1 MTRVFELVR
10 TIGVLWISVLG
21 LLASVQTLTAQDKS
35 PSAQATQKPP
45 APPSQGVA
53 RINDEVPAAA
63 GQMLEVTRK
72 WMSGEMST
80 PGLTAEIREYSRT
93 NVDGRLTLQYH
104 VFVSGA
110 PKEQTYTMFTWP
122 INAQGPSRSLG
133 GLSLLKDGVISCAA
147 RTPEQCGDA
156 NKLDDPVEWTFNP
169 ASGEV
174 FRMALISQDQ
184 KTKLFF
190 AIVPD
195 PVAKSVNDCVLEAIR
210 LMPKHELVMVH
221 GKGFQPNEDLEFKS
235 TTYDEEK
242 DGHSKADARGEYITG
257 LLPFYK
263 DKKSGTTDLQLKG
276 ANCAPALR
284 FEWGDEA
291 VAGKSGSH

>member
-1 MTRVFELVR
+1 MKKVAAQLLSLGALSLLVFSLLGSVREL
-10 TIGVLWISVLG
+10 S
-21 LLASVQTLTAQDKS
+21 AQDKS
-35 PSAQATQKPP
+35 PTAQAPQKPP
-45 APPSQGVA
+45 APPSQSVA

-63 GQMLEVTRK
+63 RQMLEVTRK

-80 PGLTAEIREYSRT
+80 PGVTAEIREYSRT
-93 NVDGRLTLQYH
+93 NVDGRLTVQYH
-104 VFVSGA
+104 VLVSGA
-110 PKEQTYTMFTWP
+110 PKEQTYTMFIWP

-133 GLSLLKDGVISCAA
+133 GLSLLKDGLISCAG
-147 RTPEQCGDA
+147 RTPEQCGDP
-156 NKLDDPVEWTFNP
+156 NKIDDPVEWTFNP
-169 ASGEV
+169 ANGEV
-174 FRMALISQDQ
+174 FRMVLISQDQ

-195 PVAKSVNDCVLEAIR
+195 PVAKCDNDCVLEAIR
-210 LMPKHELVMVH
+210 LMPKHELVMVR

-276 ANCAPALR
+276 AKCAPALR